1 MPSPFKQPW
10 HFDKFRQDEEGE
22 YVKIVGRFDGD
33 WEADIATS
41 RKFVKDQTYNG
52 QNYGH
57 AANAP
62 SEGHKFEDAQ
72 NPDGNPNAKIFSK
85 YNFDKEEGLCP
96 AFERISNYLQFD
108 RTKKYTQKFHDQL
121 PNMQLMWHIDNL
133 PGNPLKERVIDNPDF
148 KYQEPD
154 HLRFL
159 IMLED
164 WEPGQIVQFG
174 NRVYTQWK
182 RGTAFAWEWSTLPH
196 LTWNGSW
203 TRRPA
208 LQLTGTASPATWD
221 IVYNGSPSTIYNI

>member
-10 HFDKFRQDEEGE
+10 HFDKFRIDTEGE
-22 YVKIVGRFDGD
+22 YVKIVGCFDGD
-33 WEADIATS
+33 WAEDIAVA
-41 RKFVKDQTYNG
+41 RQYVKDQAYNQ

-57 AANAP
+57 AANAA

-72 NPDGNPNAKIFSK
+72 NPDGNPDAKIFSK
-85 YNFDKEEGLCP
+85 FNFDKQPGLCP
-96 AFERISNYLQFD
+96 AFERISAFLQFD
-108 RTKKYTQKFHDQL
+108 TTVKYTQKFHDQL

-148 KYQEPD
+148 KYQEPN

-159 IMLED
+159 IMLEE

-174 NRVYTQWK
+174 NIVYTQWK

-203 TRRPA
+203 SKRPA
-208 LQLTGTASPATWD
+208 LQLTGSATEATWD
-221 IVYNGSPSTIYNI
+221 LVRNGSADKVYKI